1 MKSTPTLGC
10 HWRVRTALGALWALA
25 MSLVP
30 GAAALAHGEI
40 TGMQDV
46 VQDYGV
52 LLFLVATILI
62 GAGVLA
68 WVTFSPQADEADE
81 AQGADEAD
89 GGDEAA
95 VARPAE
101 PSGVADVGERAR
113 DAVAGRQ

>member
-1 MKSTPTLGC
+1 MRSTPTHGRP
-10 HWRVRTALGALWALA
+10 WRERSALSGLWAAA
-25 MSLVP
+25 MSFAP
-30 GAAALAHGEI
+30 GAAALAHGEL

-68 WVTFSPQADEADE
+68 WVTFSPQADEAD
-81 AQGADEAD
+81 AADQSSATSD
-89 GGDEAA
+89 DQ
-95 VARPAE
+95 
-101 PSGVADVGERAR
+101 AR

>member
-1 MKSTPTLGC
+1 MRC
-10 HWRVRTALGALWALA
+10 ALSVLWAMA
-25 MSLVP
+25 MALLP

-40 TGMQDV
+40 TGVQDV

-52 LLFLVATILI
+52 LLFLAATILI

-81 AQGADEAD
+81 AEVANQADPSR
-89 GGDEAA
+89 
-95 VARPAE
+95 VA
-101 PSGVADVGERAR
+101 GLGERER